1 MRGRIAILAIGCFII
16 GSSPALAQEEDSD
29 YKDLMRKVTTNTTCM
44 EYLNDE
50 HDDYSGDKMAESLSP
65 DEVTKG
71 LSKAIRDECEKAPK
85 ESVSNA
91 VSKVKMAYNGRLS
104 EMMNKIKSENA
115 PIHGKGG
122 V

>member
-1 MRGRIAILAIGCFII
+1 M
-16 GSSPALAQEEDSD
+16 
-29 YKDLMRKVTTNTTCM
+29 MRKVTTNTTCM